1 MFICQGGFKGIHTLD
16 QNKDMKDF
24 LPQVIGRGCPSLF
37 MEDISEAT
45 GFREECHV
53 VLANSVQDKGVRHL
67 FTIYPPGLLLQ
78 CAQSCPTL
86 CNPMDCST
94 PGSSVHGI
102 SQARIL
108 EQVAISF
115 PRGSPWSRDWPLIS
129 CITGGFVT
137 AEPPGKPQILELSSH
152 KSGNARTTGRWKRH
166 GKIPLGPSKGL
177 LILWSR
183 NLLCCIGPCLWNSLL
198 VPLSHYPETAGLTDW

>member
-108 EQVAISF
+108 EQVAISSTK
-115 PRGSPWSRDWPLIS
+115 GSSQP
-129 CITGGFVT
+129 
-137 AEPPGKPQILELSSH
+137 
-152 KSGNARTTGRWKRH
+152 
-166 GKIPLGPSKGL
+166 
-177 LILWSR
+177 R
-183 NLLCCIGPCLWNSLL
+183 NLTLVSVSPVLPGRFFNTAPPEKLCFYYIIYTNIISYLSLVVDL
-198 VPLSHYPETAGLTDW
+198 GKEH